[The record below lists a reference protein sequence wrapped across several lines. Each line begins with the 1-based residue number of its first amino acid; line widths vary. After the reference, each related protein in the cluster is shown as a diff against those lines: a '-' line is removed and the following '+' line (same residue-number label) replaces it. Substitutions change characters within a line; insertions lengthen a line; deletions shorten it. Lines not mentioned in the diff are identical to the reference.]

1 MPRDK
6 ALTLDELIFEA
17 LVAGVE
23 YFAVFE
29 HTFGELIEI
38 VNAYNERTRR
48 QNKTLSVIAMN
59 HARLLT
65 TYVAGKGG
73 DLEVQDVFPF
83 WTADEKKELMLQK
96 YMNIMREQVAKG
108 GGVIS

>member
-1 MPRDK
+1 M
-6 ALTLDELIFEA
+6 ISEA
-17 LVAGVE
+17 LVAGITYFEIFE
-23 YFAVFE
+23 Y
-29 HTFGELIEI
+29 TFGELIEI
-38 VNAYNERTRR
+38 VNAHNEKIRR

-65 TYVAGKGG
+65 AYVAGKGG